1 MNESNVIFSTVYVF
15 VEHCQYEYFI
25 FTNVYI
31 VAVYIR
37 KQCYICC
44 SAQYN
49 IAPGGT
55 RQFLFSSS
63 AQQFM
68 FVKQK

>member
-25 FTNVYI
+25 FVYI
-31 VAVYIR
+31 SAVYIR
-37 KQCYICC
+37 QQCYICC

-49 IAPGGT
+49 IAAGGT

-68 FVKQK
+68 FVEQK